1 MRQGITQFYAFVAE
15 RQKVHCLNTLFSKL
29 EVNQSIIFCNS
40 VNRESSQPPCI
51 LRSARVL
58 RTWYQVVLYCV
69 GALLTLK
76 PLTPI
81 RFFSWFTAAWKQEP
95 VVLCSWI
102 FYQFWGPRV
111 PNSGLLRLSLLF
123 SSAAAAAEIR
133 RACGAT
139 SV

>member
-40 VNRESSQPPCI
+40 VNSESSQPPCI

-76 PLTPI
+76 PLTPR
-81 RFFSWFTAAWKQEP
+81 RFFSWFTAASKQES
-95 VVLCSWI
+95 VVELVFVDVLPILGPACP
-102 FYQFWGPRV
+102 QFWV
-111 PNSGLLRLSLLF
+111 ASSLAF
-123 SSAAAAAEIR
+123 VFV
-133 RACGAT
+133 CCCC
-139 SV
+139 